1 MRSEHDA
8 PAGRANAALI
18 EHGAEAD
25 WRVKSPEFVPVKT
38 NELIVTL
45 EAVLLVSVT
54 ASVPNPPVPL
64 VAGPT
69 PTL

>member
-1 MRSEHDA
+1 MTSEHEA
-8 PAGRANAALI
+8 EAGRANPALI

-25 WRVKSPEFVPVKT
+25 WSVKSPELLPVKA